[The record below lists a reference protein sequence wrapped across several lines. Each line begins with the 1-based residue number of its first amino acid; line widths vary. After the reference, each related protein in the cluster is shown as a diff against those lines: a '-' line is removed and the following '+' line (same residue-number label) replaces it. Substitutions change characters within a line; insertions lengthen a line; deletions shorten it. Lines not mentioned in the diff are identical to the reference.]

1 MNTIQDYVESDQER
15 EEGHVDTREHNFECE
30 DKIPI
35 WDVIWELTFRD
46 KSRSVQ
52 YRSNLELR

>member
-1 MNTIQDYVESDQER
+1 VSIISNVKI
-15 EEGHVDTREHNFECE
+15 
-30 DKIPI
+30 KIPI